1 MKICDACRK
10 KLSKNSLDAI
20 ESVTSELNPPTP
32 TSSQATESVPLL
44 CHGSETVSSFNVCLE
59 EVGKTPVSKS
69 RAKTVDR
76 KYKRLLKL
84 YHRGTY

>member
-10 KLSKNSLDAI
+10 KLSKDSLDPI
-20 ESVTSELNPPTP
+20 ESVTPELNPPTP
-32 TSSQATESVPLL
+32 TSSQATESDPLF
-44 CHGSETVSSFNVCLE
+44 CHGLETVSSFNVCLGE
-59 EVGKTPVSKS
+59 IDKTPFSKS
-69 RAKTVDR
+69 GAKTVDR